1 MDQEQVVTKHHALLI
16 GINFY
21 PERPL
26 QGCVRDVEMIKKYLY
41 SKRIPVQVAMF
52 TATAP
57 SDPALLGPIEDP
69 EVWPTYENVTASLE
83 KITSN
88 ANPGDFFYLHYSGHG
103 TRIEASSIY
112 SNKTTGDLALDL
124 LEEGNGNKIRYLR
137 GLELAFFI
145 KNMVTKGL
153 VVTLILDCCFSGSV
167 LRHDDLSGA
176 RYLDY
181 DPETDMAHPPNPR
194 KCLSCDSFD
203 VAYRDGSMLPNWL
216 IHPAGYTILT
226 ACGPL
231 EIARELKFEDGQRR
245 GALSYFLHRTLS
257 KLGSNESKQRHIY
270 HHLCSKFHE
279 SWPRQNPMCYG
290 NMNLSFFGGL
300 KSEPNS
306 SLIPVFR
313 TGTGSLYL
321 RAGLAHGVCDGDKFA
336 LYPFFPNKEA
346 SINTTQD
353 PVMVQ
358 SMKSE
363 PLTSILEGVDGAPIP
378 SYVQT
383 GWNAKA
389 INQFSLQKV
398 PILLTP
404 SLPNRDRWLAAA
416 RERFSLDLH
425 TVDVD
430 GHPFLF
436 HVAMNG
442 LGEYEIQN
450 AAHKRI
456 FGFSNGP
463 HDQEEGLLARVFDA
477 LEHLTRFKQIEAI
490 DNPMPTS
497 SFETTF
503 SIRLSSS
510 LGEACHSTYVVEARH
525 NDKLSLV
532 IQNRGNEDLYLH
544 IYDMGPLWQVKN
556 LLDGDYMVVPKANIQ
571 EGTGGIL
578 NLELLMTIPDFL
590 VKKGHHQC
598 EDIIKVFITEHQ
610 TSFLALEMGKLAEL
624 SNSESTRGDI
634 LKVNTF
640 LSDMVN
646 TSFRGGFANGVAA
659 NWASQNFQICTIM
672 KDMY

>member
-1 MDQEQVVTKHHALLI
+1 
-16 GINFY
+16 
-21 PERPL
+21 
-26 QGCVRDVEMIKKYLY
+26 
-41 SKRIPVQVAMF
+41 
-52 TATAP
+52 
-57 SDPALLGPIEDP
+57 
-69 EVWPTYENVTASLE
+69 
-83 KITSN
+83 
-88 ANPGDFFYLHYSGHG
+88 
-103 TRIEASSIY
+103 
-112 SNKTTGDLALDL
+112 
-124 LEEGNGNKIRYLR
+124 
-137 GLELAFFI
+137 
-145 KNMVTKGL
+145 
-153 VVTLILDCCFSGSV
+153 
-167 LRHDDLSGA
+167 
-176 RYLDY
+176 
-181 DPETDMAHPPNPR
+181 
-194 KCLSCDSFD
+194 
-203 VAYRDGSMLPNWL
+203 
-216 IHPAGYTILT
+216 
-226 ACGPL
+226 
-231 EIARELKFEDGQRR
+231 
-245 GALSYFLHRTLS
+245 
-257 KLGSNESKQRHIY
+257 
-270 HHLCSKFHE
+270 
-279 SWPRQNPMCYG
+279 
-290 NMNLSFFGGL
+290 
-300 KSEPNS
+300 
-306 SLIPVFR
+306 
-313 TGTGSLYL
+313 
-321 RAGLAHGVCDGDKFA
+321 
-336 LYPFFPNKEA
+336 
-346 SINTTQD
+346 
-353 PVMVQ
+353 
-358 SMKSE
+358 
-363 PLTSILEGVDGAPIP
+363 
-378 SYVQT
+378 
-383 GWNAKA
+383 
-389 INQFSLQKV
+389 
-398 PILLTP
+398 
-404 SLPNRDRWLAAA
+404 
-416 RERFSLDLH
+416 
-425 TVDVD
+425 
-430 GHPFLF
+430 
-436 HVAMNG
+436 MNG